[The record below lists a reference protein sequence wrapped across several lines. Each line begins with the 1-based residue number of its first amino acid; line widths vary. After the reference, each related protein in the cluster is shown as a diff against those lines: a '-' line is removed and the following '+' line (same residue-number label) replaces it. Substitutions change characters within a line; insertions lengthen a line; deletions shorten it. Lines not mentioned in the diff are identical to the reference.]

1 MPSCGRKRS
10 WPDGAL
16 KKGIVEMLEDQV
28 KVAKLS
34 KSFTRRGKS
43 VEALSG
49 IDLSIEEGEFVSLV
63 GASGCGKST
72 FLRIVDGLSPAT
84 SGSVHVNG
92 NLVTGPGTDRAFVFQ
107 QDRMLPWR
115 SVLDNVA
122 FGLEI
127 QGKGKKRAREVSRD
141 LLGVVGL
148 SQFADSYPSELSG
161 GMRQRV
167 NVARAYAVEPRILLM
182 DEPYAALDGQT
193 RELMQAWLLQT
204 WDASRK
210 TVLFVTH
217 QIDEAIYLSDRVV
230 VFTARP
236 GRIKAEVEIDLPRP
250 RTLDMKR
257 SAEFSQIADRIWQ
270 LIKEEVQESME
281 IEMRVGQ

>member
-1 MPSCGRKRS
+1 
-10 WPDGAL
+10 
-16 KKGIVEMLEDQV
+16 MLEDQV